1 VGDTIE
7 YGFSVLL
14 VWSADKSVLNSVTHW
29 CTEIGFQPS
38 LICKA
43 AFYILFSTFHY
54 RGKSLAV
61 NKMVALSRGSILIS
75 QPLINSI
82 PDHLVPRFDPIYVE
96 WYNKYNAGRLATHQ
110 VPIEAYRKDPMK
122 YTIAYGRQIVDQGNL
137 KITDQR
143 CPVDGGGITVRVI
156 EPDPE
161 VFTASPRPVYINFRM
176 CLHSLSQSYTP
187 SRNLRFGSIERIS

>member
-1 VGDTIE
+1 
-7 YGFSVLL
+7 

-96 WYNKYNAGRLATHQ
+96 WYNKYNAGRLATNQ

-176 CLHSLSQSYTP
+176 CLHSLSHSYTP
-187 SRNLRFGSIERIS
+187 SRNLRFGSIECIS